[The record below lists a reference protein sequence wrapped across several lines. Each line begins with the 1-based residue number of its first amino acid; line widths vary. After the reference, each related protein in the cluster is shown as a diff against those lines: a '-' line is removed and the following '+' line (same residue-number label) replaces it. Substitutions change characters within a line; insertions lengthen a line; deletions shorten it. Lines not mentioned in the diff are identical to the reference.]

1 MSRSI
6 TRAEFEASPKI
17 LLRRK
22 CIGTGPMD
30 MHSEDTYQLSDGR
43 FVLHSWG
50 MGGEDLRVVRNAY
63 TKQEQR

>member
-22 CIGTGPMD
+22 CIGTGSMG
-30 MHSEDTYQLSDGR
+30 MYSEDTYQLSDGR
-43 FVLHSWG
+43 FVLHCWG
-50 MGGEDLRVVRNAY
+50 MGGEDLRLVRNAY
-63 TKQEQR
+63 TKQEHR